1 MPFKLE
7 SVLEPYTGGEE
18 DFALWL
24 REFETVAEAS
34 KWSVKQKSHYI
45 VLFMK
50 GSAKDIARQALDEVD
65 DGEAAAA
72 YTHVVKALDNAFS
85 LKTRDAWQLLTH
97 REWCKEDTVDGVLA
111 EFRRYLRVLGISTS
125 VAVENILR
133 ESLLA
138 ALPEEVR
145 KAIRMFD
152 EDGRQLPLADVVV
165 KARAQLKTRKVDKV
179 LAAASVTGGQYCYIC
194 KATGHIASECN
205 QRRSTSSPNPKGN
218 ERPKGKGKSKGPR
231 CYNCQ
236 KYGHIARD
244 CRSKKTGKAGAAT
257 EEGFTAAEQPT
268 GGVVLHMGSEYAI
281 GVDTGADYSLIS
293 SSFAASLAIP
303 VRSDIPPIRLRLMDA
318 VGVMDT
324 VGQVDLPVTYLAK
337 DGWVDVKHPCYV
349 VDKTIFGPLVLGADF
364 ASRYCQGMTWNED
377 GRIEV
382 PAAAAQKNYDDV
394 QSYSLP
400 DTPGVRVLE
409 QPPTYPARGR
419 RSSYQ
424 SWTLQYSRRYRIAI
438 LHPQGFDYDW
448 SMATKPKLTGSCPSQ
463 SE

>member
-1 MPFKLE
+1 
-7 SVLEPYTGGEE
+7 
-18 DFALWL
+18 
-24 REFETVAEAS
+24 
-34 KWSVKQKSHYI
+34 
-45 VLFMK
+45 MK

-145 KAIRMFD
+145 KAIRMFE

-194 KATGHIASECN
+194 KATGHD
-205 QRRSTSSPNPKGN
+205 
-218 ERPKGKGKSKGPR
+218 
-231 CYNCQ
+231 

-268 GGVVLHMGSEYAI
+268 GGGVLH
-281 GVDTGADYSLIS
+281 
-293 SSFAASLAIP
+293 
-303 VRSDIPPIRLRLMDA
+303 
-318 VGVMDT
+318 
-324 VGQVDLPVTYLAK
+324 
-337 DGWVDVKHPCYV
+337 
-349 VDKTIFGPLVLGADF
+349 
-364 ASRYCQGMTWNED
+364 
-377 GRIEV
+377 
-382 PAAAAQKNYDDV
+382 
-394 QSYSLP
+394 
-400 DTPGVRVLE
+400 
-409 QPPTYPARGR
+409 
-419 RSSYQ
+419 
-424 SWTLQYSRRYRIAI
+424 
-438 LHPQGFDYDW
+438 
-448 SMATKPKLTGSCPSQ
+448 
-463 SE
+463 